1 MYMHV
6 SFYIHLCLLFIFVR
20 IISVVEQ
27 EVAMETSQHSKDD
40 ELWTVYV
47 DDLWSIAL
55 PHLREKGVYIRHLIF
70 KKGHFPAN

>member
-1 MYMHV
+1 
-6 SFYIHLCLLFIFVR
+6 
-20 IISVVEQ
+20 
-27 EVAMETSQHSKDD
+27 METSQHSKDD

-70 KKGHFPAN
+70 KKGHFPQIDLIKCLPSISHHFVFYMKSYY